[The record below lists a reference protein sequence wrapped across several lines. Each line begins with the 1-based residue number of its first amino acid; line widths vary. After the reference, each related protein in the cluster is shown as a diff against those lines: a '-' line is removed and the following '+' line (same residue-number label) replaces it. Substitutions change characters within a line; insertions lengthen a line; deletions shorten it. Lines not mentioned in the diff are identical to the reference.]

1 VQFSY
6 TLVYDLVK
14 QIPCGKVATY
24 GQIATMSGNPRR
36 ARIVGHALSL
46 CNQRDVPCHR
56 VVNFA
61 GGLSDGFSP
70 LGKETH
76 RMLLQMEGVLFLDN
90 GCVDLEHCL
99 WR

>member
-1 VQFSY
+1 MQFSY
-6 TLVYDLVK
+6 ALVYDLVK
-14 QIPCGKVATY
+14 KIPLGRVATY
-24 GQIATMSGNPRR
+24 GQIAAMSGNPRR

-46 CNQRDVPCHR
+46 CGERDVPCHR
-56 VVNFA
+56 VVNSS

-90 GCVDLEHCL
+90 GCVDLERCL